1 MSLSGEVRN
10 LANRSAQAANQ
21 IKNIVEIATQKAD
34 EGKHIAN
41 SMINGYSELNSDIMQ
56 TIDLIKEFENSSKE
70 QLLGIEQ
77 INNAVAIL
85 DREKTQQ
92 NANVTSQTK
101 DIAIS
106 TNSISKLIIEDVNKK
121 RFEDK

>member
-1 MSLSGEVRN
+1 MSVKFDFYSFLRKSR
-10 LANRSAQAANQ
+10 
-21 IKNIVEIATQKAD
+21 NIVEIATQKAD

-85 DREKTQQ
+85 DQKTQQ
-92 NANVTSQTK
+92 NASVTSQTK

-121 RFEDK
+121 RFKDK

>member
-1 MSLSGEVRN
+1 
-10 LANRSAQAANQ
+10 
-21 IKNIVEIATQKAD
+21 
-34 EGKHIAN
+34 
-41 SMINGYSELNSDIMQ
+41 MQ
-56 TIDLIKEFENSSKE
+56 TIELIKEFENSSKE

-85 DREKTQQ
+85 DQKTQQ

-121 RFEDK
+121 RFKDK